1 MPILTPTK
9 DTGAT
14 TKPNEMPYVEPSRQV
29 TDEMLAE
36 QMDLPDGLNSAFIA
50 DLLSGML
57 THERCGRHLYR
68 SVAERTNN
76 PMLKGKYKD
85 FGKET
90 ERHAEILEELITSL
104 GGNPAYVSPMARAI
118 EGTDTHTL
126 QATFLLSGSVDVMT
140 QETAMLDAVFLAESM
155 DHANWELLGK
165 LRDQMPDGNAKDA
178 VADAVAKVEPDED
191 EHLEWARK
199 TKARMVELQATSSV
213 GAAATMKAE
222 EMVATVRN
230 WFST

>member
-14 TKPNEMPYVEPSRQV
+14 TKPNEMLYVEPSRHV

-36 QMDLPDGLNSAFIA
+36 QMDLPDSLNAAFIA

-76 PMLKGKYKD
+76 PMLKSRYEE

-90 ERHAEILEELITSL
+90 ERHAEILEELITRL
-104 GGNPAYVSPMARAI
+104 GGNPAYVSPMARAV

-126 QATFLLSGSVDVMT
+126 QATFLLSGSIDVMT
-140 QETAMLDAVFLAESM
+140 QEMVMLDAVFLAESM
-155 DHANWELLGK
+155 DHANWSTLAK
-165 LRDQMPDGNAKDA
+165 LRDDMPDGAAKDA
-178 VADAVAKVEPDED
+178 VTEAVAKVEPEED
-191 EHLEWARK
+191 EHLEWART
-199 TKARMVELQATSSV
+199 TKARMTQMQAKSSMATTAMMKTEEL
-213 GAAATMKAE
+213 
-222 EMVATVRN
+222 VATVRG
-230 WFST
+230 WFS

>member
-14 TKPNEMPYVEPSRQV
+14 TKPNEMLYVEPSRQV
-29 TDEMLAE
+29 TDETLAE
-36 QMDLPDGLNSAFIA
+36 QMDLPDSLNAAFIA

-68 SVAERTNN
+68 SVAERTHN
-76 PMLKGKYKD
+76 PMLKAKYEE
-85 FGKET
+85 FGQET
-90 ERHAEILEELITSL
+90 ERHAEVLEELISRL

-126 QATFLLSGSVDVMT
+126 QATFLLSGSIDVMT
-140 QETAMLDAVFLAESM
+140 QEMAMLDAVFLAESM

-165 LRDQMPDGNAKDA
+165 LRDQMPDGAAKDA
-178 VADAVAKVEPDED
+178 VAEAVARVEPDED
-191 EHLEWARK
+191 EHLAWART
-199 TKARMVELQATSSV
+199 TKARMVSMQAQSSTATTAMMKTEEL
-213 GAAATMKAE
+213 
-222 EMVATVRN
+222 VATVRG
-230 WFST
+230 WFS